1 MTADDWIRQRSE
13 AFQLTSSRRGWH
25 GIFATVSDIIFI
37 STHILT
43 KRMTIPAPNMRHA
56 TSFQLTS
63 SRRGWHWSGSV
74 EGVWNISTHILTKR
88 MTYTSIFNILIEYY
102 FNSHPHEE
110 DDGILPFLRKT
121 GEGIS
126 THILTKR
133 MTLRT
138 ARRYCVVSISTH
150 ILTKR
155 MTVRSIRRRTWFLY
169 FNSHPHEE
177 DDTAPPLWR
186 GVFII
191 STHILTKRMTSAQQT
206 LDQLLRHFNS
216 HPHEEDDSNFKQK

>member
-1 MTADDWIRQRSE
+1 MTWHFRDCFWHHFHFNSHPHEEDDYSCTKYE
-13 AFQLTSSRRGWH
+13 TCN
-25 GIFATVSDIIFI
+25 VI

-43 KRMTIPAPNMRHA
+43 KRMTM
-56 TSFQLTS
+56 SFLPFAAI
-63 SRRGWHWSGSV
+63 RI
-74 EGVWNISTHILTKR
+74 ISTHILTKR

-191 STHILTKRMTSAQQT
+191 STHILTKRMT
-206 LDQLLRHFNS
+206 
-216 HPHEEDDSNFKQK
+216 

>member
-43 KRMTIPAPNMRHA
+43 KRMT
-56 TSFQLTS
+56 
-63 SRRGWHWSGSV
+63 
-74 EGVWNISTHILTKR
+74 
-88 MTYTSIFNILIEYY
+88 YTSIFNILIEYY

-110 DDGILPFLRKT
+110 DEGILPFLRKT

-191 STHILTKRMTSAQQT
+191 STHILTKRMTYTKPEKLWVWSISTHILTKRMTISRQESTASHW
-206 LDQLLRHFNS
+206 HFNS
-216 HPHEEDDSNFKQK
+216 HPHEEDDPLICGTPQKSIFQLTSSRRGWRRKEQL